1 MPPDGKSFKIND
13 HGSTKTRIN
22 TPLSEKETAKVV
34 LQNKSVSTLV
44 TIAAIVIPVIAI
56 TIILIEGLQQ
66 PCYACGLAG

>member
-22 TPLSEKETAKVV
+22 TPLSEKQIASL
-34 LQNKSVSTLV
+34 LQNKSASTLV
-44 TIAAIVIPVIAI
+44 TIAAIVLPVIAI

>member
-22 TPLSEKETAKVV
+22 TPLSEKQIASL
-34 LQNKSVSTLV
+34 LQNKSASTLV

-56 TIILIEGLQQ
+56 TIILTEGLQQ